1 MLRRF
6 SASNKKSDN
15 RYLSDY
21 SSLSPRWPRSA
32 LVSEL
37 VYSPT
42 YAHIRTCFA
51 HGLWGTGGGGCTS
64 NSIYFCG
71 IPDLPPVWRLQSPPP
86 ENSSKLFAH
95 AIFGPVRLNVLS
107 NAFRECGWLVVRRC
121 CGRNSRPITTEIGA
135 RWGNIRLSGRPRGRR
150 YGVLAYFPGFA
161 CARKK
166 KLDFPSRHEA
176 K

>member
-1 MLRRF
+1 MLPTKRVIIAILAIIRLF
-6 SASNKKSDN
+6 LLGG
-15 RYLSDY
+15 RGVLWFP
-21 SSLSPRWPRSA
+21 SSCIRPRMLISG
-32 LVSEL
+32 LVLPMVCGGRE
-37 VYSPT
+37 
-42 YAHIRTCFA
+42 
-51 HGLWGTGGGGCTS
+51 GGGCTS

-71 IPDLPPVWRLQSPPP
+71 IPDLPPVWRLQSPPA

-95 AIFGPVRLNVLS
+95 AIFGPVCLNVLS

-121 CGRNSRPITTEIGA
+121 CERNSRPITTEIGA